1 MPNSKQ
7 NSTHKPGAIK
17 DKKSRGRPKKFD
29 FEEASERAL
38 ELFWTQGFEGTSIS
52 DLSEA
57 LNMNRPSIYASFGNK
72 DTLFKLSLKRYTSN
86 QLQFID
92 AAIAKPTLNEV
103 VDMLFKSEIA
113 LLTEHE
119 MPRGCLLVQ
128 AAASCSKESE
138 SMKELLN
145 NQRKA
150 IEAKLRKRIQLAQLK
165 KDFSMQQSP
174 SVLAKSIMAIYEG
187 ISIQA
192 ASGSAK
198 AELLN
203 VAELSKKILS

>member
-1 MPNSKQ
+1 LPNSKQ
-7 NSTHKPGAIK
+7 NSTHKPSAIK